1 MFRVNKKCK
10 FIVMILKND
19 KLNNNTLTKSI
30 ILKCQTTAAVKFFF
44 KLRAFILVLFKFFF
58 LKRVINILYLK
69 NYYMISF
76 NREKKIIYR

>member
-1 MFRVNKKCK
+1 MFRVNMKCK
-10 FIVMILKND
+10 FIIMILKND

-30 ILKCQTTAAVKFFF
+30 ILKCQTTAAVKFFLSCGLLF
-44 KLRAFILVLFKFFF
+44 EFYLRYFFF
-58 LKRVINILYLK
+58 KRVINILYLK